1 MNTSYHP
8 YRSKVITCL
17 MRASGV
23 LYQSQASSPER
34 PSFLYRIW
42 CYFWDVPHILYS
54 LQIFVLYFYGLCDL
68 FNLLFAVIPLNVVIT
83 RHRYKK
89 WHEDGRGLA
98 ALRQPSQDIP
108 LSEKEIKKWDFM
120 IFAFLINTTSL
131 AWLWASCTLSIPL
144 LWIDSASA
152 ASLPFSLRVL
162 AQCIE
167 IFAWVSGPFGF
178 FAFFNTSFVVAVT
191 FYIKYHRLV
200 IKTKALLD
208 KFNRKNYDMKDDEM
222 EIQSFVNECIP
233 HHMEICRAMQKY
245 SSSTSTSHFINV
257 CGVIWLIGMCYV
269 YAFVLNVHQD
279 ASLWWAIRPWT
290 TLAFFTI
297 AFFQVMM
304 PFALLSS
311 KTVEYV
317 RLTEICLGTVAAYP
331 LSGILDAQG
340 NDIAETARR
349 ELKTFA
355 IVQDNSYIR
364 IMGTHIELETLVKYF
379 YVLAVLF
386 VLPLVTG

>member
-1 MNTSYHP
+1 
-8 YRSKVITCL
+8 
-17 MRASGV
+17 
-23 LYQSQASSPER
+23 
-34 PSFLYRIW
+34 
-42 CYFWDVPHILYS
+42 
-54 LQIFVLYFYGLCDL
+54 
-68 FNLLFAVIPLNVVIT
+68 
-83 RHRYKK
+83 
-89 WHEDGRGLA
+89 
-98 ALRQPSQDIP
+98 
-108 LSEKEIKKWDFM
+108 M
-120 IFAFLINTTSL
+120 IFTFVINTTIL
-131 AWLWASCTLSIPL
+131 AWLWASCTLSTPL

-152 ASLPFSLRVL
+152 ASLPFSLKVL

-222 EIQSFVNECIP
+222 EIKNFVNECIP

-317 RLTEICLGTVAAYP
+317 RLTEICLGSVAAHP
-331 LSGILDAQG
+331 VSGILDAQG
-340 NDIAETARR
+340 NDIAEVARR